1 MRISDWS
8 SDVCSSDLLR
18 GSLPEL
24 DGEAAL
30 PGLSTAATVQRDRL
44 GVVTIDAASEA
55 DAMRALGYVHAQE
68 RYFGMDLMRRTAAG
82 ELSALFGPAALD
94 FDKRQRV
101 HRMRARAPAN
111 LRGPAGPRTAALGA
125 YAALGHAPVWER
137 VCQDGE
143 SAV

>member
-82 ELSALFGPAALD
+82 EQIGRHTSELQSL
-94 FDKRQRV
+94 
-101 HRMRARAPAN
+101 MRSS
-111 LRGPAGPRTAALGA
+111 
-125 YAALGHAPVWER
+125 YAVFCVTKNSNNDTTSIKKKVQNKQEII
-137 VCQDGE
+137 
-143 SAV
+143 

>member
-1 MRISDWS
+1 MVGRRRSVGGRTQRGKERMVRWLKRIALLVVALVVFALVAAWM
-8 SDVCSSDLLR
+8 LLR

-68 RYFGMDLMRRTAAG
+68 RRSEEHTSELQSLMRN
-82 ELSALFGPAALD
+82 S
-94 FDKRQRV
+94 
-101 HRMRARAPAN
+101 
-111 LRGPAGPRTAALGA
+111 
-125 YAALGHAPVWER
+125 YAVFCLTK
-137 VCQDGE
+137 QKQKTTK
-143 SAV
+143 

>member
-1 MRISDWS
+1 MMGRRRSVGGRTQRGKERMVRWLKRIALLVVALIALALVAAWM
-8 SDVCSSDLLR
+8 LLR
-18 GSLPEL
+18 GSLPRL

-68 RYFGMDLMRRTAAG
+68 PYLGMGPMRRTAAG
-82 ELSALFGPAALD
+82 QLTAVFGPVALD

-101 HRMRARAPAN
+101 HRMRARATEIGRA
-111 LRGPAGPRTAALGA
+111 
-125 YAALGHAPVWER
+125 HV
-137 VCQDGE
+137 
-143 SAV
+143 